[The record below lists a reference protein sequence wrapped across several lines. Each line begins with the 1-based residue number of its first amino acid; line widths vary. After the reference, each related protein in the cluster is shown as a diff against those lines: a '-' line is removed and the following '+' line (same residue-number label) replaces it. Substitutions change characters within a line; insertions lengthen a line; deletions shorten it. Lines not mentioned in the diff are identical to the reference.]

1 MKHCTKIV
9 AHFPKEKHTMNLHNI
24 FTALHENESGQD
36 LIEYALVCALIAL
49 GAVTGMKTVADYINN
64 AFSSIGSQLSSAA
77 A

>member
-1 MKHCTKIV
+1 
-9 AHFPKEKHTMNLHNI
+9 MNLRNI

-64 AFSSIGSQLSSAA
+64 AFGTIGNDLSNAMPKS
-77 A
+77 